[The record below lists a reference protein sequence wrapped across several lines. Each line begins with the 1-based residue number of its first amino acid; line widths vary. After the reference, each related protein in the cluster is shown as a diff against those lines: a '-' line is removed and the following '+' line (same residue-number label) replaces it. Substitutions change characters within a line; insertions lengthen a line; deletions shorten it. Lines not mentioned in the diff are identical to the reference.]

1 MHITFKLMSFKKI
14 YHGDWKKTLVKYTR
28 EMTET
33 CRIGLITLRSMLQP
47 MIKQLA
53 SCALAQPAHEVER
66 HFYE

>member
-47 MIKQLA
+47 MIK
-53 SCALAQPAHEVER
+53 
-66 HFYE
+66 